1 MSNRNDTNNKGP
13 DSSGPLMGLRQGPVP
28 RSRRNRTNTNRESVW
43 RRALVGLFLLA
54 LAIAAPHAAAQQVQ
68 PLNVLLLNDDGI
80 GAPGIKAMQAALE
93 AAGDNVVVVAPNGN
107 ASGSSASIHLGEVF
121 LIQTAGAPNE
131 FKVLRT
137 TEHQTPLAVPVPAT
151 PAECLVLS
159 RAVTPFVPDI
169 VISGINNGANSG
181 LVAFTSGTVAGA
193 SVASTRVSPFG
204 GVPAIA
210 VSLESA
216 PTPYPSRAGFTQNYA
231 EVAAFVVNLIGNL
244 QRHSQSGK
252 LLPQGV
258 FLNVNYPAL
267 AKSEIKGVEVTS
279 QGDSVLFDSSAF
291 PASRAF
297 QGFPLNPFNPSQPC
311 DLSAGDGYC
320 VAGAVPVDN
329 NETVKDADTAAV
341 VDGYISISPFATDY
355 TAGGALAGVVQ
366 WLQGFL

>member
-1 MSNRNDTNNKGP
+1 MSNSNDTNNKRP
-13 DSSGPLMGLRQGPVP
+13 DSSGSLMGLRRGPAP

-54 LAIAAPHAAAQQVQ
+54 LAIAAPHAAAQQVR

-80 GAPGIKAMQAALE
+80 GAPGINAMHDALV

-107 ASGSSASIHLGEVF
+107 ASGVSASVHLGEVY
-121 LIQTAGAPNE
+121 LIQAAGITNE

-137 TEHQTPLAVPVPAT
+137 TEHLKPLATPVPAT
-151 PAECLVLS
+151 PVECLVLS
-159 RAVTPFVPDI
+159 RAVTHFVPDI

-193 SVASTRVSPFG
+193 SVASTRFSPFG

-216 PTPYPSRAGFTQNYA
+216 PTPFPPRAGFTQNYDEA
-231 EVAAFVVNLIGNL
+231 AAFVVNLIGRI
-244 QRHSQSGK
+244 QSHSDNGK
-252 LLPQGV
+252 LLPEGV

-267 AKSEIKGVEVTS
+267 AKSDIKGVEVTS
-279 QGDSVLFDSSAF
+279 QGDSVLFNSSAF
-291 PASRAF
+291 PAPRAF
-297 QGFPLNPFNPSQPC
+297 QGFPLNPSFPSQPC
-311 DLSAGDGYC
+311 DLSAADGYC
-320 VAGAVPVDN
+320 LAGAVPADN
-329 NETVKDADTAAV
+329 NETVRDADTSAV

-355 TAGGALAGVVQ
+355 TAGGALGGVVQ
-366 WLQGFL
+366 WLQSFL